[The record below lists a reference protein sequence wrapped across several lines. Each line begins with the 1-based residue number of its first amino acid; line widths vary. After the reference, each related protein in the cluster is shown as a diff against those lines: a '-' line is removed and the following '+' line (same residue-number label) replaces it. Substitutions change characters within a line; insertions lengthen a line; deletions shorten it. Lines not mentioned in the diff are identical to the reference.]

1 VIVLILVAVLWIAVL
16 VPSVLS
22 KLSERR
28 SAGSIG
34 RFHQRLD
41 LLERTGPKL
50 VEPAY
55 RLTGTDSSRPSTPML
70 VPVTPPPVR
79 PTLRLVSSAD
89 DLEYSADDLEYSA
102 DDLEYSAEQGRHLH
116 EADDLDGALEEE
128 MVELRSPGPADDVEF
143 EYPESDAATAARDRR
158 RLARRRR
165 RHIFGILCSLAAITG
180 LMGLAHPLRAAWIV
194 AGVFVGLLIAFV
206 GLAIYG
212 QHIEE
217 ERRHLELLGHAQ
229 HARDEDD
236 EIAAAKIKYLSEDDL
251 ARYRDALASYYE
263 AEDSRLAAQG

>member
-55 RLTGTDSSRPSTPML
+55 RLTGTDSSRPGTPML

-79 PTLRLVSSAD
+79 PTLRLVSSDD
-89 DLEYSADDLEYSA
+89 DLEFSAEDAPQLREVDDLESP
-102 DDLEYSAEQGRHLH
+102 
-116 EADDLDGALEEE
+116 LEEE
-128 MVELRSPGPADDVEF
+128 MVELPSPRSAEDVEF
-143 EYPESDAATAARDRR
+143 EHPESMAALAVRDRR
-158 RLARRRR
+158 QLARRRR
-165 RHIFGILCSLAAITG
+165 RHVFGILCSLAAITG
-180 LMGLAHPLRAAWIV
+180 LLGLAHPLRAAWV
-194 AGVFVGLLIAFV
+194 VSGVFVGLLIAFV
-206 GLAIYG
+206 GLAVYG

-217 ERRHLELLGHAQ
+217 ERHHLELLGRAR
-229 HARDEDD
+229 HARDDDD
-236 EIAAAKIKYLSEDDL
+236 EVAAAKIKYLSEDEL